1 MKKIL
6 ILGAS
11 GSIGSQSID
20 VINKSNG
27 DFIITSISV
36 GNNTRIISSLI
47 KKHPSIKDIYLIDNQ
62 RKKYYQN
69 KYPHIN
75 FYSKKDG
82 LSSLVNHADY
92 DMVINAL
99 VGFVGLKPTIEA
111 LKRNKIVLLANKES
125 LVVGGQLINSLISSG
140 HGYLFPIDSEHSAI
154 KKCLS
159 VDSNNVKQIIL
170 TASGGP
176 FKNLKREQLKN
187 VTKEDALNHPTW
199 SMGKKITID
208 SATMMNKCFEVIEA
222 HYLFNYPFKKIGIII
237 HDQSLCHSL
246 VEYKNHTYRADIDKP
261 DMRIPIKYALY
272 LGNVDFST
280 YTFKDFSSLKDLT
293 FHDFSIERFPL
304 INYAKKV
311 INKKG
316 TSGAILNA
324 CNEVAVYAFLE
335 NKIKFYQIEEIIDKV
350 MKTSRIKNANDYETL
365 EKVDKYIRKKT
376 NKIIKEMEV
385 K

>member
-1 MKKIL
+1 MNKIL

-11 GSIGSQSID
+11 GSIGQQTID

-27 DFIITSISV
+27 DFLITSISV

-62 RKKYYQN
+62 KKKYYQN
-69 KYPHIN
+69 KYPNIR

-82 LSSLVNHADY
+82 IDSICKNAEY
-92 DMVINAL
+92 DMVVNAL
-99 VGFVGLKPTIEA
+99 VGFVGLKPTLEA
-111 LKRNKIVLLANKES
+111 LKRNKTVLLANKES
-125 LVVGGQLINSLISSG
+125 LVVGGPLINNLLNNGFGS
-140 HGYLFPIDSEHSAI
+140 LFPIDSEHSAI

-159 VDSNNVKQIIL
+159 VDNNNVKRIIL

-176 FKNLKREQLKN
+176 FKNLTREQLKD
-187 VTKEDALNHPTW
+187 VTLKEALNHPTW
-199 SMGKKITID
+199 TMGKKITID

-222 HYLFNYPFKKIGIII
+222 HYLFNYPYHKIGIII
-237 HDQSLCHSL
+237 HDESMCHSL

-272 LGNVDFST
+272 LGNTQFDT
-280 YTFKDFSSLKDLT
+280 YSFKDLSTLENLT
-293 FHDFSIERFPL
+293 FHPFSIDRFPL
-304 INYAKKV
+304 VKYAKKV
-311 INKKG
+311 ISRKG

-324 CNEVAVYAFLE
+324 CNEEAVYAFLE

-350 MKTSRIKNANDYETL
+350 MKTSRIKNTIDYETL
-365 EKVDKYIRKKT
+365 EKVDRYIRKKT
-376 NKIIKEMEV
+376 NKIIKEMEEE
-385 K
+385 